1 MNDLVLLT
9 QGDRHCV
16 TVYAPVIPPQ
26 DWLGYQPFLQSLE
39 AAMATA
45 NRRLTGRGVSQDIR
59 RAIQQQFRQF
69 TKRTGYE
76 GLSVALF
83 VTAESATGFLLPD
96 RIEAAVRVADHFD
109 LGPLLRAVTMAHHSY
124 GVTLTEHDWGL
135 WEATSAEPAQLLG
148 GSSRDDAPGGDPR
161 AMLFR
166 LFRWVTAGSAY
177 FLSRR
182 AFVARALAG
191 VRERLAV
198 LDPQH
203 EGLVVL
209 FPDDDA
215 FVGWR
220 SDVVEE
226 AGLGRP
232 VEVVMGDADG
242 LTPAGSAAS
251 CAVTDAASSSRSSAC
266 GSPGCAPR
274 TPAAIPVP
282 TWRRSRW
289 PPPRAASEPS
299 STTPPTSIT
308 AGSTRWAG
316 SPPTSG
322 ATTPW
327 PGSPS
332 TFSPVAARP
341 TRSLRRRSSPAPW
354 TPPSSPRSPTR
365 FPTDPRQGDR
375 NGTVPRPPLRRPPP
389 FALTASLRE
398 LTACVRTDRS
408 SQGRGA
414 RREGW
419 RSAIW
424 VHAPGPGQV
433 LG

>member
-59 RAIQQQFRQF
+59 RAIQQQFRQL

-242 LTPAGSAAS
+242 LTPGRIGRELRRHGRRFVQQELSLRIARLRAEDAGGYPSTDLAEIAVAAAAGRVRTFVYDTTDEHYGRLDEMGRFTPDQWGYDALARIAIHVLAGGGEAY
-251 CAVTDAASSSRSSAC
+251 AVTPEEILAGTMD
-266 GSPGCAPR
+266 
-274 TPAAIPVP
+274 TPVLAEIAY
-282 TWRRSRW
+282 
-289 PPPRAASEPS
+289 
-299 STTPPTSIT
+299 
-308 AGSTRWAG
+308 
-316 SPPTSG
+316 
-322 ATTPW
+322 
-327 PGSPS
+327 
-332 TFSPVAARP
+332 
-341 TRSLRRRSSPAPW
+341 
-354 TPPSSPRSPTR
+354 
-365 FPTDPRQGDR
+365 
-375 NGTVPRPPLRRPPP
+375 PLP
-389 FALTASLRE
+389 
-398 LTACVRTDRS
+398 
-408 SQGRGA
+408 
-414 RREGW
+414 
-419 RSAIW
+419 
-424 VHAPGPGQV
+424 H
-433 LG
+433 